1 MIPSLFDRLDF
12 PTLERFRYLNQASLG
27 LIGRPAAEAMHRFID
42 EYAQHGNCYMSD
54 KDEASYLD
62 ALRTQAARI
71 LSCPPDQVAIIGC
84 ASEILAQ
91 LPLMIERPEEGTVVA
106 VGTDFPAVT
115 RPWVRLQQLNGGQ
128 IRFVD
133 DCQSV
138 SLTDSLLDQIDDSTS
153 VVAVSSVQFATGT
166 RVNVDRISE
175 AASEAGARLIVD
187 VTQELGA
194 RPIDTSAWNADAIV
208 CSGYKWLG
216 GHGGVALAAMSPRL
230 LECLPPLT
238 GWMGAPD
245 PFDFDARSLPMA
257 SDARRYTQS
266 TMSYVSVAGLTT
278 AIEILLSIGEKRI
291 EAHSEQLASMLVA
304 ELGNYGWHAF
314 RHPGDSSACSHI
326 VVFSHPGRKAEET
339 AKDLADR
346 SIVCSARGGRIR
358 VSIAP
363 YNDENDIDMITQVLR

>member
-1 MIPSLFDRLDF
+1 MISSLFDRCDF

-42 EYAQHGNCYMSD
+42 DYAQHGNCYMSD

-62 ALRTQAARI
+62 ALRTHGARI
-71 LSCPPDQVAIIGC
+71 LSYPPDQVAIVGC

-91 LPLMIERPEEGTVVA
+91 LPLMIKRPQGSAVVA

-115 RPWVRLQQLNGGQ
+115 RPWLRQQQLGGGE

-133 DCQSV
+133 DRQSV
-138 SLTDSLLDQIDDSTS
+138 NLTDSLLDQIDDSTS
-153 VVAVSSVQFATGT
+153 VVAISSVQFATGT

-175 AASEAGARLIVD
+175 AARASGAHLIVD

-216 GHGGVALAAMSPRL
+216 GHGGVAVAAMSPRL
-230 LECLPPLT
+230 LECVPPLT

-266 TMSYVSVAGLTT
+266 TMSYVSIAGLTT
-278 AIEILLSIGEKRI
+278 AIGNLLSIGEERI
-291 EAHSEQLASMLVA
+291 EAHSAQLARMLVA
-304 ELGNYGWHAF
+304 ELGKYGWHAF
-314 RHPGDSSACSHI
+314 RQPGDSSACSHI
-326 VVFSHPGRKAEET
+326 IAFSHPERGAEET
-339 AKDLADR
+339 AKYLADR
-346 SIVCSARGGRIR
+346 NILCSARGGRIR

-363 YNDENDIDMITQVLR
+363 YNDENDIDLITQVLR